1 MTIKHIFF
9 DLDRTLWDFEKNS
22 IVTLTEIFNDFKLSK
37 LGVSSVNLFIDKYK
51 YHNNK
56 LWDLYRDNKIS
67 KEYLRDSRFAL
78 ALNEFNIQDSNLGKS
93 IGRTYIEKSPLK
105 TGLFPN
111 TVEVLNYLFK
121 KYKLHII
128 TNGFNEV
135 QHIKLKAS
143 LLNNFFENVITSEQV
158 GVKKP
163 NKKIFKYALENANA
177 LPEECVMIG
186 DDYLADIVGAQNAGL
201 KAIYFNPNLNKLN
214 IIGVPEIKSL
224 LDLKKLL

>member
-22 IVTLTEIFNDFKLSK
+22 IVTLTEIFNDFKLSN
-37 LGVSSVNLFIDKYK
+37 LGVSSVKLFIDKYK

-78 ALNEFNIQDSNLGKS
+78 ALNEFNIQDSKLGES
-93 IGRTYIEKSPLK
+93 IGRAYIKKSPLK

-135 QHIKLKAS
+135 QHVKLKAS
-143 LLNNFFENVITSEQV
+143 LLNNFFKNVITSEQV

-163 NKKIFKYALENANA
+163 NKKIFKYALKNANA
-177 LPEECVMIG
+177 LAEECVMIG
-186 DDYLADIVGAQNAGL
+186 DDYIADIVGAQNAGL

-214 IIGVPEIKSL
+214 IIGVPEIRSL

>member
-22 IVTLTEIFNDFKLSK
+22 IVTLTEIFNDFNLSK

-158 GVKKP
+158 GVK
-163 NKKIFKYALENANA
+163 NQIKKF
-177 LPEECVMIG
+177 
-186 DDYLADIVGAQNAGL
+186 
-201 KAIYFNPNLNKLN
+201 LNMHWKMLMH
-214 IIGVPEIKSL
+214 
-224 LDLKKLL
+224 